1 MKHFIIQENIFPM
14 IKDTIE
20 HKIDFVEFIWQLI
33 RPHFILKG
41 KENSLNKQ
49 NNQKVE
55 EENQEENE
63 EENKQSEK

>member
-33 RPHFILKG
+33 RPHFILKD

-49 NNQKVE
+49 IIKE
-55 EENQEENE
+55 IKEENE

>member
-33 RPHFILKG
+33 RPHFILKD

-49 NNQKVE
+49 IIQEVE
-55 EENQEENE
+55 EENE

>member
-49 NNQKVE
+49 IIQKVE
-55 EENQEENE
+55 EENE

>member
-1 MKHFIIQENIFPM
+1 M

-49 NNQKVE
+49 IIQEVE
-55 EENQEENE
+55 EENE